1 MKNARESNIELLRI
15 ITICGVV
22 VLHYNGNFALQLV
35 NAGTANYGLLL
46 LLEALFICG
55 VDLFVLISGYF
66 LCTTNRRKAVKVLEL
81 VVQVILF
88 GMAKYLVG
96 VVLGGNPFSV
106 SGLLGAA
113 LPNNY
118 YVTLYL
124 AVYLISPYINIV
136 LNRLSDKQFTV
147 LVALWGILFA
157 VLPTLLD
164 MVYAVT
170 GVNLHGMYPIGSGG
184 SQYGYNF
191 LNFLFMYLIGAYL
204 RRAKAGKPLI
214 DLMGMA
220 ICLTGVLVW
229 QNFYPSIARA
239 YCNPFVIGMAVF
251 VFRLFTRLHFS
262 CKAVNALAKGAFT
275 CFLLHDFFLPHIGI
289 DRVVNRSLPVLM
301 GHIILCVPLIFLLCW
316 VAWRVYAWVTDPIFH
331 VMEKPLSKLD
341 GLLSPVTENKE

>member
-1 MKNARESNIELLRI
+1 MKARESNIELLRI

-46 LLEALFICG
+46 LLEALFICA

-124 AVYLISPYINIV
+124 AVYLISPYVNIL
-136 LNRLSDKQFTV
+136 LNRLSDRQFTV
-147 LVALWGILFA
+147 LVMLWGILFA
-157 VLPTLLD
+157 VLPTALD

-191 LNFLFMYLIGAYL
+191 LNFLLMYLMGAYL
-204 RRAKAGKPLI
+204 RRVKPGKL
-214 DLMGMA
+214 LMDAIGA
-220 ICLTGVLVW
+220 VICLAGVLVW

-251 VFRLFTRLHFS
+251 AFRLFTRLHIS
-262 CKAVNALAKGAFT
+262 SKLVNALAKGAFT

-301 GHIILCVPLIFLLCW
+301 GHIALCVALIFLLCW
-316 VAWRVYAWVTDPIFH
+316 VAWRIYAWVTDPIFH
-331 VMEKPLSKLD
+331 ILEKPLSKLD
-341 GLLSPVTENKE
+341 GLLSPVAEKEE